1 MDPQHSAQDVL
12 LCDLCETLAAP
23 PPLPYVLWYLSRKTM
38 VSCVGV
44 HLSDQ
49 SKDHKA
55 VPFEKRGTT
64 TTKCQKL
71 STKILTF
78 FVKNAMFQYVHSV
91 FPLINTWDTKPLK

>member
-1 MDPQHSAQDVL
+1 MDPQHSTQGVL
-12 LCDLCETLAAP
+12 LYDLRETLAAP
-23 PPLPYVLWYLSRKTM
+23 PPMYCDICHVKLC

-49 SKDHKA
+49 SKDHKV

-64 TTKCQKL
+64 TTTECQKL

-78 FVKNAMFQYVHSV
+78 FVKNAMFQYVHCV
-91 FPLINTWDTKPLK
+91 FPLVNTWDTKPLK

>member
-12 LCDLCETLAAP
+12 LCDLCESLAVP
-23 PPLPYVLWYLSRKTM
+23 PMYCDICHVKLC

-49 SKDHKA
+49 SKDHKV

-78 FVKNAMFQYVHSV
+78 FVKNATFQYVHSV